1 MNVTK
6 KINKL
11 TITTK
16 TIINKLNFSSEIF
29 NSFDDS
35 AIISNNLLSF
45 PIRVKNKKT
54 FVTRYGIKMQVS
66 TSYFSLYSIRSP
78 DLSKFIVK

>member
-54 FVTRYGIKMQVS
+54 FVTRYGIKN
-66 TSYFSLYSIRSP
+66 TSINQLFFFVFNPLT
-78 DLSKFIVK
+78 

>member
-16 TIINKLNFSSEIF
+16 TIIKKLNFSSEIF

-54 FVTRYGIKMQVS
+54 FDTRYGIKNA
-66 TSYFSLYSIRSP
+66 SINQ
-78 DLSKFIVK
+78 LLFFVFNQLTCLI